1 MPSVDINTAT
11 REELAEVNGI
21 GEALA
26 AAIVDYRDAHG
37 PFQAVDDLLN
47 VRGVSAGLLTKIRS
61 QLTASAP
68 SSRSLDVLV
77 KKAAAQAPG
86 DYTGHRVDVAGAY
99 LTGDD
104 RERVP
109 FVAGASLTSDGRA
122 ILEILSR
129 RTLAGSVTVR
139 VLAPDGTV
147 LASRA
152 EDGPTLPQQM
162 TLTVNPKVYGTTQPN
177 EDPAAGKP
185 ARLRGQVVDAAG
197 RRTASG
203 LQVVIWGADAATP
216 QDADFRALIVVTTD
230 VQGHFNGPYPLGTF
244 TSAHATVGLESGPV
258 PVPIHLE
265 QGEFPATVI
274 LVVDLP
280 EPASAA
286 ADGCGCQDG
295 SQAPRSPDATDLGR
309 ADGTFSTDA
318 GAGRCA
324 DFTKPDR
331 TLEEYAF
338 SYVVRTTEPEIRGLV
353 LDEPRKVPASV
364 VGTFLPGLLAE
375 SPTAI
380 TTAAALP
387 APTVTRPAL
396 LAGSVPGVVTRAPD
410 LGATITG
417 TDNAAVARINAT
429 GINASPAGINAAG
442 AAAIPAL
449 EGHFDATVLRSLSRD
464 PATFTIDTVASAAKL
479 SLHGDL
485 IRYLGRAVARE
496 PGRQPLT
503 GDNPIDWDDDP
514 TIYHATTIAHG
525 HLLRF
530 KQEWVADGYSMGNL
544 LYSLPLAPGQ
554 KKQTAVIDWERRE
567 SATREEYRA
576 SSDSLE
582 ALVDRD
588 RDISDIV
595 SGTLTES
602 TRGGSSA
609 STGSFAAGLGIGA
622 IIGPVGGLLGIGGGT
637 SSANSTAWQ
646 DSSRQT
652 SANALNQLRDR
663 TIQSASSVRT
673 QRTSVVSTVA
683 QGERVSATTESVANY
698 NHCHAITVQY
708 FEVLRHLLIRQR
720 LTDVQEC
727 LLVPMLMSWFTRD
740 KALRWRNTLAGTVPL
755 RLRGGFD
762 ALERIDANY
771 VGSDLPAGRCADE
784 NLDSVEGELTIRFQL
799 TRPADKD
806 NAFDPA
812 AWNPLLKLFGFSPAD
827 FYDQY
832 LKDQAFQDRVFL
844 QQLGPRIAGTV
855 VQSLQVWAVRTDESA
870 VSLRLDPTLLSTFVN
885 DRALSVTLRMTG
897 ALPAVLR
904 SDIKAVTISSR
915 LNLPGLPFVIDTLP
929 VGSRVIVE
937 SGSLRYRTAH
947 LSDALFSDAYIRNDL
962 SAGDDVRI
970 ETPLG
975 RPELRNPREEDKEL
989 ARNLLDHLNENIE
1002 RFHHVLWGRMSD
1014 ARRYMLLDGFVAPNS
1029 GGRSVA
1035 SVVENEL
1042 VGIAGNC
1049 LVMPVARG
1057 FHLDPTY
1064 RQDAENPIDLLEHYQ
1079 PNTPVDPSRIAIPT
1093 RGVYAEAVMG
1103 ACNSCE
1109 VIDETRFWRWSEE
1122 PVPDSP
1128 TQILPVSTD
1137 SRRAAPLD
1145 TTPTALPS
1153 PIIAMQNAPAAPDPA
1168 GLSAALS
1175 LLGQSGAFRDI
1186 TGLQGNQQN
1195 AAAALQGA
1203 FQTATTFGTKAAD
1216 LALQGKMSKDIDKAV
1231 KTIQA
1236 AKDQGLIDDGQAS
1249 ALTET
1254 AIRGMVG
1261 AGTTNPKESSTTADV
1276 EELTR
1281 TAGSEQAAVS
1291 VTRPTGEKI
1300 DVDAKPAS
1308 PDGVKPIIILTGDTA
1323 SADTRAFRPSANDKT
1338 LVIDVEATFRNAPDG
1353 ASLRWSAPKAGVL
1366 VIDNPASARTRV
1378 RGVTPGRQDLDV
1390 ELLDAGG
1397 VRIASM
1403 KLKLSVPQCVTIT
1416 KDAAAFAQALSD
1428 AQLAGQ
1434 ENDVVADMKRTVEN
1448 LLAKANARVF
1458 WQVGGLSEAVPAHV
1472 PAANVVVATL
1482 QNADPG
1488 GDMGRTTSAGAAD
1501 TFNETITLFPGT
1513 FALPDTTTD
1522 LDTETQALIIQL
1534 QTSLPGNAALLPI
1547 AVKVYGRLIGETAAH
1562 EIGHALLWDDIPG
1575 DGHNSPSIPND
1586 IMNHGVGRT
1595 FEQRTGMENTVKV
1608 SPVLPEHYVDHGLNA
1623 IDRFQAANQGLIDA
1637 QWPVPPALG

>member
-1 MPSVDINTAT
+1 MTPVDINTAT
-11 REELAEVNGI
+11 REALAGVNGI
-21 GEALA
+21 GETLA
-26 AAIVDYRDAHG
+26 AAIVEYRDIHG

-47 VRGVSAGLLTKIRS
+47 VRGVSAGLLAKIRS
-61 QLTASAP
+61 QLTVSAP
-68 SSRSLDVLV
+68 ASRSLDVLV
-77 KKAAAQAPG
+77 KKADPQAPG
-86 DYTGHRVDVAGAY
+86 DYTGHKVDVAGTY

-109 FVAGASLTSDGRA
+109 FAAAAVLTGDGRTT
-122 ILEILSR
+122 LEIPSR
-129 RTLAGSVTVR
+129 RTLVGTVTVR
-139 VLAPDGTV
+139 ALAPDGTV

-152 EDGPTLPQQM
+152 EDGPGVPQQI
-162 TLTVNPKVYGTTQPN
+162 TLTVDPKVYGTTQPN
-177 EDPAAGKP
+177 NDPAAGKP
-185 ARLRGQVVDAAG
+185 TRLRGQVVDAAG
-197 RRTASG
+197 HRTASN
-203 LQVVIWGADAATP
+203 LQVAIWAADVANP

-230 VQGHFNGPYPLGTF
+230 GQGHFNGPYPLGTF
-244 TSAHATVGLESGPV
+244 TSAHATVGLESGAV
-258 PVPIHLE
+258 AVAVHLE
-265 QGEFPATVI
+265 QGQLPATVI
-274 LVVDLP
+274 LVVNLP
-280 EPASAA
+280 EPAATSQDDCDCQGASAT
-286 ADGCGCQDG
+286 
-295 SQAPRSPDATDLGR
+295 PRSPDSTDLGR
-309 ADGTFSTDA
+309 ADGTFSTDG
-318 GAGRCA
+318 GAGRCV

-331 TLEEYAF
+331 TLEEYTF

-353 LDEPRKVPASV
+353 LDEPRMVPASV
-364 VGTFLPGLLAE
+364 IGKFLPGLLAE
-375 SPTAI
+375 PPTAI
-380 TTAAALP
+380 TTAPALP
-387 APTVTRPAL
+387 APTTAIRPVL
-396 LAGSVPGVVTRAPD
+396 LAGSVPAAVNRAPG
-410 LGATITG
+410 LGATTTG
-417 TDNAAVARINAT
+417 VGSAGPIGTNAPGT
-429 GINASPAGINAAG
+429 GV
-442 AAAIPAL
+442 AAIPAL
-449 EGHFDATVLRSLSRD
+449 EGHFDAAVLRSLSRD

-485 IRYLGRAVARE
+485 IRYLGRAIARE

-503 GDNPIDWDDDP
+503 GDNPVDWDDDP
-514 TIYHATTIAHG
+514 TIYQATTIAHG

-530 KQEWVADGYSMGNL
+530 KQEWVADGYSMGTL

-567 SATREEYRA
+567 SATRDEYRA

-609 STGSFAAGLGIGA
+609 STGSFAAGLGIAA
-622 IIGPVGGLLGIGGGT
+622 IIPPVGGLLGIGGGT
-637 SSANSTAWQ
+637 SSADSTAWQ

-673 QRTSVVSTVA
+673 QRTSVVSTVS

-708 FEVLRHLLIRQR
+708 FEVLRHLLVRQR

-740 KALRWRNTLAGTVPL
+740 KALRWRNTLLDTVPL
-755 RLRGGFD
+755 RLRSGFD

-771 VGSDLPAGRCADE
+771 VGSDLPAGRYADE
-784 NLDSVEGELTIRFQL
+784 NLESVEGELTIRFQL

-806 NAFDPA
+806 DAFDPA
-812 AWNPLLKLFGFSPAD
+812 AWNPLLKLFGFTPAD

-832 LKDQAFQDRVFL
+832 LKDQAFKDRIFL
-844 QQLGPRIAGTV
+844 QQLGPRIANTV
-855 VQSLQVWAVRTDESA
+855 VQFLQVWAVRTDESA

-897 ALPAVLR
+897 ALPAVMR

-915 LNLPGLPFVIDTLP
+915 LNVPGLPFVIDTLP

-937 SGSLRYRTAH
+937 SGSLRYRSAH

-970 ETPLG
+970 ETPLN
-975 RPELRNPREEDKEL
+975 RQELRNPREEDKEL

-1064 RQDAENPIDLLEHYQ
+1064 RQDAENPVDLLEHYQ
-1079 PNTPVDPSRIAIPT
+1079 PNTPVEPSRIAVPT

-1109 VIDETRFWRWSEE
+1109 TIDETRFWRWSEE

-1145 TTPTALPS
+1145 TTPTPLPS
-1153 PIIAMQNAPAAPDPA
+1153 PIIAMQNAPAAPDPT

-1195 AAAALQGA
+1195 AAAALQAA

-1216 LALQGKMSKDIDKAV
+1216 LALQGKMSKDIDKAM

-1236 AKDQGLIDDGQAS
+1236 AKAQGLIDDGQAA
-1249 ALTET
+1249 ALSET

-1276 EELTR
+1276 EQLTR

-1291 VTRPTGEKI
+1291 VTRPTGEKVE
-1300 DVDAKPAS
+1300 VDARGNES
-1308 PDGVKPIIILTGDTA
+1308 SRSFIIENSGHLPQD
-1323 SADTRAFRPSANDKT
+1323 RAFSPAANDKT
-1338 LVIDVEATFRNAPDG
+1338 GIARLSVRVPKLPPSGTIRWSVPTSQSGRLNLAGVTSRTGENVEVYGVQAGLTAVDVEA
-1353 ASLRWSAPKAGVL
+1353 
-1366 VIDNPASARTRV
+1366 
-1378 RGVTPGRQDLDV
+1378 
-1390 ELLDAGG
+1390 LDATGNLLES
-1397 VRIASM
+1397 I
-1403 KLKLSVPQCVTIT
+1403 KFQLSVPQFVTI
-1416 KDAAAFAQALSD
+1416 DEEQAPFDQALTDLSVD
-1428 AQLAGQ
+1428 HLKTPILQ
-1434 ENDVVADMKRTVEN
+1434 EARRTCEH
-1448 LLAKANARVF
+1448 LLR
-1458 WQVGGLSEAVPAHV
+1458 
-1472 PAANVVVATL
+1472 AANVRMIWRVAPMAETLPTHIPVSQVVTL
-1482 QNADPG
+1482 TLRGEPPAGHPG
-1488 GDMGRTTSAGAAD
+1488 REGFTDHVSGSIGLGVT
-1501 TFNETITLFPGT
+1501 NETIDIYPGAFDNAIPGDPT
-1513 FALPDTTTD
+1513 EVDLETNALV
-1522 LDTETQALIIQL
+1522 IQL
-1534 QTSLPGNAALLPI
+1534 ASQNISDPSMEAFAAT
-1547 AVKVYGRLIGETAAH
+1547 VFGRLIGETMAH
-1562 EIGHALLWDDIPG
+1562 EIVHALIGEVHLPLTPDV
-1575 DGHNSPSIPND
+1575 ND
-1586 IMNHGVGRT
+1586 LMEVGGNRS
-1595 FEQRTGMENTVKV
+1595 FRQRTGLEDTAHT
-1608 SPVLPEHYVDHGLNA
+1608 SPIIPANFTDHGVAA
-1623 IDRFQAANQGLIDA
+1623 IGGIGAGNQSLID
-1637 QWPVPPALG
+1637 QNFPVPPAFA

>member
-1 MPSVDINTAT
+1 M
-11 REELAEVNGI
+11 
-21 GEALA
+21 
-26 AAIVDYRDAHG
+26 
-37 PFQAVDDLLN
+37 DDLLN
-47 VRGVSAGLLTKIRS
+47 VRGVSAGLLAKIRS

-77 KKAAAQAPG
+77 KKAAPQAPG
-86 DYTGHRVDVAGAY
+86 DYVGHKVDVAGTY

-109 FVAGASLTSDGRA
+109 FVVAAGLTSDGRTT
-122 ILEILSR
+122 LEIPSR

-162 TLTVNPKVYGTTQPN
+162 TLTVDPKVYGTTQPN
-177 EDPAAGKP
+177 NDPAAGKP
-185 ARLRGQVVDAAG
+185 ARLRGQVVDTAG
-197 RRTASG
+197 RQAASN
-203 LQVVIWGADAATP
+203 LQVVIWGADVANP

-230 VQGHFNGPYPLGTF
+230 VQGHFNGPYPVGTF
-244 TSAHATVGLESGPV
+244 TSAHATVGLESGPLAV
-258 PVPIHLE
+258 AIHLE
-265 QGEFPATVI
+265 QGELPATVI

-280 EPASAA
+280 EPAATSP
-286 ADGCGCQDG
+286 DDCGCQGG
-295 SQAPRSPDATDLGR
+295 SQAPRSPDSTDLGR

-318 GAGRCA
+318 GAGRCV

-331 TLEEYAF
+331 TLEEYTF

-364 VGTFLPGLLAE
+364 IGTFLPGLLAG
-375 SPTAI
+375 SP
-380 TTAAALP
+380 AASAPASALP
-387 APTVTRPAL
+387 PPAPPRLAL
-396 LAGSVPGVVTRAPD
+396 LAGSVPAVVTQAPD
-410 LGATITG
+410 LGPTLTG
-417 TDNAAVARINAT
+417 ADNAAVT
-429 GINASPAGINAAG
+429 GLNAARTG

-503 GDNPIDWDDDP
+503 GDNPVDWDDDP
-514 TIYHATTIAHG
+514 TIYQATTIAHG

-530 KQEWVADGYSMGNL
+530 KQEYVADGYSMGNL

-567 SATREEYRA
+567 SATRDEYRA

-637 SSANSTAWQ
+637 SSADSTAWQ

-740 KALRWRNTLAGTVPL
+740 KALRWRNTLADTVPL

-771 VGSDLPAGRCADE
+771 VGSDLPAGRYADE
-784 NLDSVEGELTIRFQL
+784 NLESVEGELTIRFQL

-806 NAFDPA
+806 DAFDPA
-812 AWNPLLKLFGFSPAD
+812 TWNPLLKLFGFSPAD

-832 LKDQAFQDRVFL
+832 LQDQAFKDRVFL
-844 QQLGPRIAGTV
+844 QQLGPRIASTV

-947 LSDALFSDAYIRNDL
+947 LSDALFSDAFIRNDL
-962 SAGDDVRI
+962 SANDDVRI
-970 ETPLG
+970 ETPLN
-975 RPELRNPREEDKEL
+975 RQELRNPREEDKEL

-1064 RQDAENPIDLLEHYQ
+1064 RQDAENPVDLLEHYQ
-1079 PNTPVDPSRIAIPT
+1079 PNTPIEPSRIAIPT

-1145 TTPTALPS
+1145 TTPTALPA
-1153 PIIAMQNAPAAPDPA
+1153 PIIAMQNAPAAPDPT
-1168 GLSAALS
+1168 GLGAALS

-1203 FQTATTFGTKAAD
+1203 FQTATAFGTKAAD
-1216 LALQGKMSKDIDKAV
+1216 LALQGKMTKDIDKAM

-1236 AKDQGLIDDGQAS
+1236 AKAQGLIDDGQAA

-1300 DVDAKPAS
+1300 DVDAKPVSTDDAL
-1308 PDGVKPIIILTGDTA
+1308 KPIIILTGNTA

-1353 ASLRWSAPKAGVL
+1353 ASLRWSSPKAGAL

-1416 KDAAAFAQALSD
+1416 KDAALFAQALSD
-1428 AQLAGQ
+1428 AQLAGH
-1434 ENDVVADMKRTVEN
+1434 ENDVAADMKLTVEN
-1448 LLAKANARVF
+1448 LLAKANVRVF
-1458 WQVGGLSEAVPAHV
+1458 WQVGGLSEPVPAHI

-1482 QNADPG
+1482 KNADPA
-1488 GDMGRTTSAGAAD
+1488 DAGRTSSASNAD
-1501 TFNETITLFPGT
+1501 TFNETIALFPGT
-1513 FALPDTTTD
+1513 YALPNATD
-1522 LDTETQALIIQL
+1522 IDTETQALIIQL
-1534 QTSLPGNAALLPI
+1534 QSSLPGNAALLPI
-1547 AVKVYGRLIGETAAH
+1547 AAKVYGRLIGETAAH

-1575 DGHNSPSIPND
+1575 DGHNNPSIPND
-1586 IMNHGVGRT
+1586 IMNHGVERS
-1595 FEQRTGMENTVKV
+1595 FQQRTGMENTAQV
-1608 SPVLPEHYVDHGLNA
+1608 SPVLPEHYVDHGLNT
-1623 IDRFQAANQGLIDA
+1623 INRFQAANQGLIDA